1 MHDLGHGNGFG
12 AFGGGDVAVSNL
24 SFMCPDFFS
33 DPLFFLPQEIE
44 PIPEGLDDVKL
55 LWKQFHR
62 WTCFSY
68 WC

>member
-1 MHDLGHGNGFG
+1 MEM
-12 AFGGGDVAVSNL
+12 VSAHSAAAMLRFLTL

-62 WTCFSY
+62 WSCFSY